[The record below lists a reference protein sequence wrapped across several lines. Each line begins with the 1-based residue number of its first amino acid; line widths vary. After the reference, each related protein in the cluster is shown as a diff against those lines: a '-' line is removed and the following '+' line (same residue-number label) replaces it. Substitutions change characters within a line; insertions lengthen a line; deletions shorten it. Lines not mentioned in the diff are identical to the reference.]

1 MSDES
6 VETIELPGQL
16 LRQARESAG
25 LSVTD
30 LAKAVR
36 LQTSVIEALEANDY
50 ERLPGLP
57 FVRGY
62 LTNVQRKLGLP
73 ESAVLGVFDEWRG
86 HAQPKPKSVAVTVQ
100 GEGDL
105 VVPKEPMAGKVLVGL
120 VLMSIVAWATVFDG
134 FSHVVAWV
142 SPVQEARDSNQLIVQ
157 PESVQP
163 VQEQPVAELE
173 ETEAAAPVETS
184 EAVTDTPQAI
194 EAEVA
199 QPAADVLLADTDVSI
214 DLPSNQAAELPQDAP
229 ISAGLAPLDQP
240 ELSTVES
247 QVSSPVP
254 AEGHRLQMRFTGD
267 SWIEITG
274 ADGRLVGDL
283 MKREETVDLTGPGPF
298 NVLVGNVTATQL
310 TFDGQV
316 IDLQSRA
323 RQNVARIQLP

>member
-16 LRQARESAG
+16 LRQARETAG
-25 LSVTD
+25 LSVSD
-30 LAKAVR
+30 LAKSVR

-62 LTNVQRKLGLP
+62 LTNVQRKLVLP
-73 ESAVLGVFDEWRG
+73 EAAVLGVFDEWRG
-86 HAQPKPKSVAVTVQ
+86 HAQPKPKSLAVTVQ
-100 GEGDL
+100 GEGGDL

-120 VLMSIVAWATVFDG
+120 VLMFIVAWATVFDG

-142 SPVQEARDSNQLIVQ
+142 SPVQEARDSNQLIAQ

-163 VQEQPVAELE
+163 VQEKPVAELE
-173 ETEAAAPVETS
+173 ETETAAPVETS
-184 EAVTDTPQAI
+184 EAVTPEAI
-194 EAEVA
+194 ETEVA
-199 QPAADVLLADTDVSI
+199 QPAADVVVANTSVTI
-214 DLPSNQAAELPQDAP
+214 DLPSNQAAELPEDAP
-229 ISAGLAPLDQP
+229 ISAGLAPLDQL
-240 ELSTVES
+240 ELSVAES
-247 QVSSPVP
+247 QGRAPVP

-267 SWIEITG
+267 SWIEVTG

-283 MKREETVDLTGPGPF
+283 MNREETVDLTGPGPF